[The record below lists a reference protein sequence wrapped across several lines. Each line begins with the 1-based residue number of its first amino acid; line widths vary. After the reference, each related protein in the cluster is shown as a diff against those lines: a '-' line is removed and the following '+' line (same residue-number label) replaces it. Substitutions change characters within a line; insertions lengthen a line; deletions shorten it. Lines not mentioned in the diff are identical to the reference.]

1 MSHLAEKIEQVIQM
15 QDVGYSIEIF
25 PPKTS
30 EGLSNLKKTLK
41 NICLTF
47 PDRPPTY
54 IDVTYC
60 AGGAGAGKDA
70 QQERDATLLL
80 CDWIQSELQ
89 IPTCA
94 HLAANGLSLAEID
107 SFIDEAKSKNIT
119 NLMALRG
126 DAAPTNKSRTFAHA
140 SDLVTYLRHKNE
152 DLNIMVA
159 AYPEGHP
166 DCHRDLDADLK
177 YLQYKV
183 SCGADMVITQLF
195 LDPSIYLS
203 FCRRIS
209 QQGGLYSQH
218 SDTIPPIIPG
228 IILFSTIT
236 GMWRMVKLA
245 GDCITIPQSVI
256 DEAVNL
262 EKTNDKNTIRQWG
275 LRLACH
281 LCEQLYKNGVRFFH
295 IYSLNAGE
303 ATCHLIQ
310 HIIDLPRRFE
320 P

>member
-1 MSHLAEKIEQVIQM
+1 MSHLVKKINDAIQM
-15 QDVGYSIEIF
+15 HGVGYSIEIF
-25 PPKTS
+25 PPKTN
-30 EGLSNLKKTLK
+30 EGLTNLKKTLK

-47 PDRPPTY
+47 PNRPPTY

-60 AGGAGAGKDA
+60 AGGTGAGKDV
-70 QQERDATLLL
+70 QRERDATLSL

-107 SFIDEAKSKNIT
+107 TFINEAKSKNIT

-126 DAAPTNKSRTFAHA
+126 DAESANTSPAFAHA
-140 SDLVTYLRHKNE
+140 SDLVTYLRQKNK
-152 DLNIMVA
+152 DLNIIVA

-166 DCHRDLDADLK
+166 DCHEDLDADLK
-177 YLQYKV
+177 HLQYKV
-183 SCGADMVITQLF
+183 NCGADMVITQLF

-203 FCRRIS
+203 FCQQIS
-209 QQGGLYSQH
+209 QQGGLHSSH
-218 SDTIPPIIPG
+218 SDITPPIIPG

-245 GDCITIPQSVI
+245 GDCITIPLSVI

-262 EKTNDKNTIRQWG
+262 EKTNDKNAIRQWG

-303 ATCHLIQ
+303 ATCRLIQ

-320 P
+320 S